1 MRVWIAVGMIVAV
14 LGSAC
19 RGTSTPSE
27 SPEKPGP
34 PAPAAAAS
42 ATSAPGAPGDAGV
55 GAEAVMCAEH
65 GVPEAFCTKCHP
77 ELIAAF
83 QAKGDWCAEHGF
95 PESVC
100 PICNPGKAAGSA
112 GAEAKE
118 GEAPAD
124 GTKVMFKTYDTARLA
139 GLSTVAALQGTG
151 DSALTVT
158 ATIAYDASRVAHV
171 NARSPGVVH
180 AVRADVG
187 TKVARGA
194 ALAVIESA
202 GVGADQ
208 SRLQAAQS
216 HVQVSEKN
224 LSRAT
229 KLHDEGIVPEVDVL
243 EARRESDE
251 ARADLESARSA
262 LRMVGG
268 TTDGASLYTLSSPI
282 AGVVTSREV
291 AVGRMVDTE
300 DTLFEIVDVS
310 TVWAEVDIPET
321 EAAGIPV
328 NAPVTL
334 TLEGLGDR
342 TFSGVLTYIA
352 PDIDARTR
360 TARGRIQLAN
370 PDGALRV
377 HMFGRAR
384 IARVRGGAGVLV
396 PRAAVQRAHDVR
408 LVFVRLSEQVYEAR
422 RVTPGAAE
430 GDLVTV
436 TGRIKPGDR
445 VVTDGSFLLKTETLK
460 GSIGAGCCDAE
471 AGH

>member
-1 MRVWIAVGMIVAV
+1 MRAWIAVAIIVTV

-19 RGTSTPSE
+19 RGTSPPSE
-27 SPEKPGP
+27 SPQKPGP
-34 PAPAAAAS
+34 PAPAASGSDASGAAS
-42 ATSAPGAPGDAGV
+42 AASAAAPGAAGAAGV

-77 ELIAAF
+77 ELIAGF

-100 PICNPGKAAGSA
+100 PICNPGKFAGSA
-112 GAEAKE
+112 GAQTAE

-158 ATIAYDASRVAHV
+158 ATIAYDASRVARV

-187 TKVARGA
+187 AKVARGA

-251 ARADLESARSA
+251 ARADLDSARSA

-268 TTDGASLYTLSSPI
+268 TTDGNSLYTLSSPI

-300 DTLFEIVDVS
+300 DTLFEIGDVS

-342 TFSGVLTYIA
+342 TFSGILTYIA
-352 PDIDARTR
+352 PEIDARTR
-360 TARGRIQLAN
+360 TARCASTCSGARASRGR
-370 PDGALRV
+370 GAAPAFSFHARRCSAPTTSGSSSCASPSRSTRPGASL
-377 HMFGRAR
+377 RAR
-384 IARVRGGAGVLV
+384 RTA
-396 PRAAVQRAHDVR
+396 
-408 LVFVRLSEQVYEAR
+408 
-422 RVTPGAAE
+422 TW
-430 GDLVTV
+430 
-436 TGRIKPGDR
+436 
-445 VVTDGSFLLKTETLK
+445 
-460 GSIGAGCCDAE
+460 
-471 AGH
+471 